1 MSTNPESDADEL
13 VTEADVAPS
22 EAATPA
28 PPLSDQSRQQQAAH
42 TEREPF
48 ANEPYTFEL
57 CTITLTLQF
66 WPEDGHPQGRLV
78 LVSVRNHRDSPLI
91 TVARAT
97 ELGPLPPRAA
107 ELLERLRA
115 ELPERERAHAEREA
129 ERKPAAVKTPPASQ
143 KGKPASKPRAAAPQP
158 PKPPQAVQPSQVA
171 NAHEQLD
178 MFSTHEG
185 GSS

>member
-13 VTEADVAPS
+13 VTEADVATS
-22 EAATPA
+22 EAATPP
-28 PPLSDQSRQQQAAH
+28 PPLSDPSRQQQAAH
-42 TEREPF
+42 TEHEPF
-48 ANEPYTFEL
+48 ASEPYTFEQ

-78 LVSVRNHRDSPLI
+78 LVSARNHRDSPLI

-97 ELGPLPPRAA
+97 ELGPLPPQAA

-115 ELPERERAHAEREA
+115 EQPERERARAEREA
-129 ERKPAAVKTPPASQ
+129 ERKPAAVKTPPPSRKA
-143 KGKPASKPRAAAPQP
+143 KPVSKPPAVAPQP
-158 PKPPQAVQPSQVA
+158 PKPPQAVQPPQVA
-171 NAHEQLD
+171 NTHEQLD
-178 MFSTHEG
+178 MFTTHEG